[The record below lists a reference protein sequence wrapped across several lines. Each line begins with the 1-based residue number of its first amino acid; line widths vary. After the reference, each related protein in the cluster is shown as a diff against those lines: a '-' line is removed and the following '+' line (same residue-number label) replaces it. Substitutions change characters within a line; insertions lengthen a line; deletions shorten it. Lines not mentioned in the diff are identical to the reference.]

1 MSWKTGRKPKKMT
14 HKKDKAIAPKR
25 EETGDLT
32 RLEGRNPLA
41 EALAAGRSI
50 NRVYLLE
57 GARQGRAGQDLADL
71 AEACRQQGALITYVS
86 RAQLDAMAESH
97 GHQGIIAEVAPYDYQ
112 DLDQILA
119 ACRLE
124 GRPAFFLILDQIQD
138 AYNLGSILR
147 VADGAGVDAVVIPK
161 HRAVPLNAAV
171 AKASAGAVEHV
182 PLCRVTNLTQ
192 TILSLKEE
200 GFWIYGTAAG
210 EGMTYKE
217 ADYSGNIAV
226 VIGSE
231 GFGVARK
238 LAGHCDYQ
246 VSIPLKGKVNS
257 LNAAVACAIICFEAS
272 SQRPPVA
279 PGSPA

>member
-1 MSWKTGRKPKKMT
+1 M
-14 HKKDKAIAPKR
+14 
-25 EETGDLT
+25 
-32 RLEGRNPLA
+32 
-41 EALAAGRSI
+41 
-50 NRVYLLE
+50 
-57 GARQGRAGQDLADL
+57 
-71 AEACRQQGALITYVS
+71 
-86 RAQLDAMAESH
+86 
-97 GHQGIIAEVAPYDYQ
+97 
-112 DLDQILA
+112 
-119 ACRLE
+119 
-124 GRPAFFLILDQIQD
+124 
-138 AYNLGSILR
+138 
-147 VADGAGVDAVVIPK
+147 
-161 HRAVPLNAAV
+161 
-171 AKASAGAVEHV
+171 
-182 PLCRVTNLTQ
+182 TQ
-192 TILSLKEE
+192 TILILKEE